1 MKNFII
7 EQFHESS
14 ELLYSIIVDSFH
26 FSPSAVKYY
35 YNFCCFLILKY
46 FNFITVLVAIK
57 LGTREMDFLR

>member
-1 MKNFII
+1 M
-7 EQFHESS
+7 SLVS
-14 ELLYSIIVDSFH
+14 YSSIIVDFFQ

-35 YNFCCFLILKY
+35 YNFCYFLILKC

>member
-1 MKNFII
+1 MKNLII

-14 ELLYSIIVDSFH
+14 ELLSIIVDFFQ

-35 YNFCCFLILKY
+35 YNFCCFLILKC
-46 FNFITVLVAIK
+46 FNFITVLVVIK